1 MKTSVEPL
9 EGNRVKV
16 SVEVEEVEFDQA
28 IDVAFRKISR
38 QVRIP
43 GFRPGKAPRRILE
56 ARLGAGVAR
65 EEALRDALPDY
76 YARAVR
82 EHDIDVIAAPEIDI
96 TAGHDQGPVAFDAVV
111 EVRPRVSVAGY
122 RGLRVEIP
130 RPTPTSDEIDA
141 QVERLRQ
148 QFGELS
154 AVDRPAVDGDF
165 VTIDITGSQ
174 DGEQLDGL
182 TAEDYS
188 YEVGSAS
195 ILPEVDE
202 HLRGAEIGDILE
214 FDGAHPDPD
223 EPPLHFRVLVK
234 QVQEKL
240 LPEVTD
246 EWANEASEFD
256 TVDQLRADIGR
267 RLQVVKAVRAQM
279 ALQENTAAALADL
292 VDDELPDALVNDEM
306 RVRFED
312 LLLRL
317 QSQGATF
324 EGYLAATG
332 RTQEEVA
339 EELRDTAER
348 AVRVDLALR
357 AVVEAEVIEVAD
369 EDLDVE
375 IERLAQRVG
384 EKPAALRRQLE
395 RGERLSAVRSD
406 LEKRKA
412 LEWLV
417 EQVEL
422 VDEEGQPIDR
432 SDLTPPSDA
441 SEAEPGEPTN
451 ADDEPAQQE
460 AGE

>member
-9 EGNRVKV
+9 EGNKVKV
-16 SVEVEEVEFDQA
+16 SVEVEEVEFDKA

-56 ARLGAGVAR
+56 ARLGPGVGR

-76 YARAVR
+76 YAQAVR
-82 EHDIDVIAAPEIDI
+82 EHEIDVITAPEIDI
-96 TAGHDQGPVAFDAVV
+96 TAGHDEGPVAFDAVV

-122 RGLRVEIP
+122 HGLRVEIP
-130 RPTPTSDEIDA
+130 RPTPTSEEIDA
-141 QVERLRQ
+141 QIERLRQ
-148 QFGELS
+148 QFGEL
-154 AVDRPAVDGDF
+154 AEVDRPAIDGDF
-165 VTIDITGSQ
+165 VSIDITGAQ

-202 HLRGAEIGDILE
+202 QLRGAKVGDILG
-214 FDGAHPDPD
+214 FDAAHPDPD
-223 EPPLHFRVLVK
+223 ESPIRFRVLVK
-234 QVQEKL
+234 QVQEKV
-240 LPEVTD
+240 LPDVTD
-246 EWANEASEFD
+246 EWANEASEFH
-256 TVDQLRADIGR
+256 TVEELRADVGR
-267 RLQVVKAVRAQM
+267 RLQVVKAVRSQM
-279 ALQENTAAALADL
+279 ALQEHAAAALADL
-292 VDDELPDALVNDEM
+292 VDEELPDALVNDEM

-317 QSQGATF
+317 QSQGASF
-324 EGYLAATG
+324 EQYLAATG

-339 EELRDTAER
+339 EELRETAER

-357 AVVEAEVIEVAD
+357 AVAEAEAIEVAD
-369 EDLDVE
+369 EDVDAE
-375 IERLAQRVG
+375 IERLAQRAG
-384 EKPAALRRQLE
+384 EKPAAVRRQLE
-395 RGERLSAVRSD
+395 RSERIPAVRSD
-406 LEKRKA
+406 LAKRKA

-422 VDEEGQPIDR
+422 VDDEGQPIDH
-432 SDLTPPSDA
+432 SDLTPPGDA
-441 SEAEPGEPTN
+441 SQAEPGGPTN
-451 ADDEPAQQE
+451 ADDEPAQE